1 MIPHGTYSGYKH
13 HRCRCA
19 PCNQACR
26 DYVNHRSRMVAYG
39 RWEPWGDLDQVRA
52 HLRWL
57 QKRGVSLVRVA
68 ELAGVGVSTVSYVAN
83 RAVRVRRGVAEKI
96 LSVTCDP
103 VPAGTRVSAVGTIR
117 RVRALAALGWTSAD
131 IAARAGLSRAA
142 VRRLMSGTRKTVM
155 SGTASVVVGVY
166 RELGGGWAPACR
178 ESGLVA
184 AHAEA
189 RGWAPPA
196 GWDEEWLDLSDEELG
211 AELDRLV
218 GLMGVAELQR
228 CYRAMR
234 SGDRSP
240 LVVAAGRAYRRQERQ
255 LERER
260 RLGVAA

>member
-117 RVRALAALGWTSAD
+117 RV
-131 IAARAGLSRAA
+131 
-142 VRRLMSGTRKTVM
+142 
-155 SGTASVVVGVY
+155 
-166 RELGGGWAPACR
+166 
-178 ESGLVA
+178 
-184 AHAEA
+184 
-189 RGWAPPA
+189 
-196 GWDEEWLDLSDEELG
+196 
-211 AELDRLV
+211 
-218 GLMGVAELQR
+218 
-228 CYRAMR
+228 
-234 SGDRSP
+234 
-240 LVVAAGRAYRRQERQ
+240 
-255 LERER
+255 
-260 RLGVAA
+260 